1 MRRPCQDVERTIPS
15 RLLHRQALPVACVS
29 HIGRFTLRSPHH
41 AATRIDREDDRAP
54 GIRTH
59 RQNDLHY
66 RPLLDDGLERLLE
79 HELTVEDG
87 TLSVSPNAFACDN
100 SGSYYTPNAL
110 VGLIL
115 DQTVER

>member
-66 RPLLDDGLERLLE
+66 RPLLDD
-79 HELTVEDG
+79 T
-87 TLSVSPNAFACDN
+87 
-100 SGSYYTPNAL
+100 
-110 VGLIL
+110 L
-115 DQTVER
+115 DQFRECLAVRLWKQVGH

>member
-66 RPLLDDGLERLLE
+66 RPLLDDILVRSDVLASDLISGMSRMERLA
-79 HELTVEDG
+79 VI
-87 TLSVSPNAFACDN
+87 A
-100 SGSYYTPNAL
+100 
-110 VGLIL
+110 
-115 DQTVER
+115 RRRR